1 MKHIF
6 LYNPA
11 AGQGDAKACIEATVA
26 QHPDCELYV
35 TREPRDATRYT
46 EKRIASSPDEKLC
59 FVACGGD
66 GTINEVASAVAG
78 HKNACFT
85 VYPCGSGNDFVK
97 IFGGRERFWI
107 WTPCC
112 RRSPRPS
119 TS

>member
-11 AGQGDAKACIEATVA
+11 AGQGEAKALLEAAVA
-26 QHPDCELYV
+26 QHEGCELYV
-35 TREPRDATRYT
+35 TRGPRDATAYIEERLA
-46 EKRIASSPDEKLC
+46 ASPGERLC

-66 GTINEVASAVAG
+66 GTINEVASGVAD

-97 IFGGRERFWI
+97 VFGGRERFWDM
-107 WTPCC
+107 WHTG
-112 RRSPRPS
+112 S
-119 TS
+119 